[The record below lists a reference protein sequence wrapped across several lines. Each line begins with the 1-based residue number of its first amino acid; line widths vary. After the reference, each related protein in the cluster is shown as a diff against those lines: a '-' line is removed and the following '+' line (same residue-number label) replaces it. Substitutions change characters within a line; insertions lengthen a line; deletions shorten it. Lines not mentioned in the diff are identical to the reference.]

1 MMLIPAFLLLAGCS
15 VKETYV
21 PGEMEDPDCYGVWF
35 PSQKTSTELFLES
48 DDPTEV
54 TYIVKRKKSVDEITV
69 PLVIDASEEGIF
81 EIEPL
86 VFKAGE
92 NQAELKISFPEAKMG
107 VEYTCSIRIEDPKY
121 MQIYGTLNTS
131 LSFSILRANW
141 KKLGT
146 GKWRD
151 DIFSSLYAVTN
162 KFAEIDVDIYERED
176 KEGYYRINAFTPDLI
191 KALFGMSVET
201 DGVMTVL
208 DASNPSQ
215 AYFPVQETGVQL
227 STNDGYLRF
236 GSYVSENFSIDATE
250 SQYGTRQDGV
260 ITFPAQSIVCNFS
273 SMASNEW
280 YSANVNG
287 MLRIILPGAKVYDYS
302 ATFTKSEPANGQVTI
317 GVDLSDDVAFMGY
330 KVFEGALDDAQ
341 ASLDAQDMSDAYAED
356 GVTAFTG
363 VVSADRNLR
372 LTCPST
378 GEYTLVGCLYSSS
391 DAKEMA
397 GYAYVTFGYVAIDD
411 EKPVVLTVGL
421 EATDEF
427 GGQGYTPDNSIKF
440 YAYGEDVR
448 SLDYGLFKNKDL
460 SGVSQENYGTVLDQ
474 SGTKLTEEELASLND
489 GHFSRLLTG
498 LNGDSDYT
506 LLVRA
511 YNGYYTVIKT
521 VSCHTTGK
529 FNPILEK
536 YKYEDFLEDQP
547 TKYDLM
553 GKKWNYYAMDLM
565 EENPVRKK
573 IGQVTIEESTA
584 DQVGIDMMTIY
595 GLSGVE
601 FDTGGGL
608 PLLYMP
614 NSTVTSGYKGVIA
627 LYSDGKEIGKIDG
640 ASVYGA
646 FVAEEDANA
655 YNGVGMFGGEV
666 ADGYIYFVPSVPIEE
681 KGFTLSYFY
690 TGSSTKAYSLMT
702 EMILVDPD
710 KDFGGL
716 PDGASERISSLRRM
730 AGIAYQPE
738 NFVEIPSEWYDGGAP
753 VSSWMPVSCVKSVL
767 KASAPVSREADVQ
780 VEEMP
785 HQTLVS
791 GGNFEMS
798 AYGSM
803 KLDRAERK

>member
-1 MMLIPAFLLLAGCS
+1 MFIPAFLLLAGCS
-15 VKETYV
+15 VKETYEA
-21 PGEMEDPDCYGVWF
+21 GAMEDPDCYGVWF
-35 PSQKTSTELFLES
+35 PSQKTATDLFLES

-54 TYIVKRKKSVDEITV
+54 TYTVKRKKSIDEITV
-69 PLVIDASEEGIF
+69 PLVVEASEEGIF
-81 EIEPL
+81 NVEPL

-92 NQAELKISFPEAKMG
+92 NQAELKISFPDAKMG
-107 VEYTCSIRIEDPKY
+107 VEYKCSIRIEDPKY
-121 MQIYGTLNTS
+121 MEVYGTRNTS
-131 LSFSILRANW
+131 LSFSVLRANW
-141 KKLGT
+141 NKIGT

-151 DIFSSLYAVTN
+151 DIFSSLYNVTN
-162 KFAEIDVDIYERED
+162 KFAEVDVDIYERED

-191 KALFGMSVET
+191 NALFGMSVET

-208 DASNPSQ
+208 DASDPE
-215 AYFPVQETGVQL
+215 AVYFPVQETGVQL
-227 STNDGYLRF
+227 SSNDGYLKI

-250 SQYGTRQDGV
+250 SQYGTRQEGV

-280 YSANVNG
+280 YSANING

-330 KVFEGALDDAQ
+330 KVYEGALDDAQ
-341 ASLDAQDMSDAYAED
+341 ASLDAQEMSDAYAAE
-356 GVTAFTG
+356 GVAAFTG

-372 LTCPST
+372 ITCPQT

-391 DAKEMA
+391 DATEMS
-397 GYAYVTFGYVAIDD
+397 GYAFITFGYVAKDD
-411 EKPVVLTVGL
+411 EKPVILTFGL

-440 YAYGEDVR
+440 YAYGEDIR

-460 SGVSQENYGTVLDQ
+460 SGVAEDGYAAVLDQ
-474 SGTKLTEEELASLND
+474 SGTKLTEEELASLNG

-506 LLVRA
+506 LLLRA

-521 VSCHTTGK
+521 MTCHTTGT
-529 FNPILEK
+529 FNPVLEA

-547 TKYDLM
+547 TKYELM
-553 GKKWNYYAMDLM
+553 GKKWNYYAKNFM

-573 IGQVTIEESTA
+573 IGQVTIEESSA
-584 DQVGIDMMTIY
+584 DQQGIDMMLIY

-601 FDTGGGL
+601 FDSGGGF
-608 PLLYMP
+608 PAIYMP
-614 NSTVTSGYKGVIA
+614 NSTITSGYKGVLA
-627 LYSDGKEIGKIDG
+627 LYSDGKEFGKIDG
-640 ASVYGA
+640 QSVYGA

-666 ADGYIYFVPSVPIEE
+666 ADGYIYFVPSVPIQEN
-681 KGFTLSYFY
+681 GFTLSYFY
-690 TGSSTKAYSLMT
+690 TGSSTTPYSLMS

-710 KDFGGL
+710 KDLGGL
-716 PDGASERISSLRRM
+716 PEGASERISALRRM
-730 AGIAYQPE
+730 AGMPYQPE
-738 NFVEIPSEWYDGGAP
+738 NFVEIPAEWYEGGAP
-753 VSSWMPVSCVKSVL
+753 VSPWMPASCVKSVL
-767 KASAPVSREADVQ
+767 KASAPSPKEAEAQ
-780 VEEMP
+780 VEQILYQAVP
-785 HQTLVS
+785 AD
-791 GGNFEMS
+791 GGFEMS
-798 AYGSM
+798 AHGSIR
-803 KLDRAERK
+803 LDRAESK